1 MELDSTQSTGAS
13 KPSSLGSIQDLVA
26 FFVRYLELRLQLL
39 GLESRETGFH
49 LLILALLFV
58 SVLVCFGGFLI
69 MSVVFL
75 LYLMINTALGMR
87 VECLG
92 TWDRAS
98 CPQYWSGSNLQIQD
112 RKANFYGDLH

>member
-1 MELDSTQSTGAS
+1 ML
-13 KPSSLGSIQDLVA
+13 
-26 FFVRYLELRLQLL
+26 
-39 GLESRETGFH
+39 
-49 LLILALLFV
+49 
-58 SVLVCFGGFLI
+58 
-69 MSVVFL
+69 VVFL